1 MVIIMSKIRIKYSKT
16 GRAKYISHLDL
27 SATLQ
32 RAFLRAGVKLK
43 YSEGFNPHP
52 YISVALPLSVG
63 FESICELVDVAIVG
77 ESLPDIETIK
87 LPEGIA
93 IDEIYLPTQKFSK
106 IKWVQISARLNYDR
120 QIDDELVKNIKSILT
135 QDSIVISKRSK
146 RGINDIDI
154 APHIK
159 DVDVTHDEC
168 ILITAKI
175 SAQEP
180 TLNGGDLINALG
192 EDYKPDHME
201 VRRIDLY
208 DANMKQFV

>member
-1 MVIIMSKIRIKYSKT
+1 MSKIRIKYSKT